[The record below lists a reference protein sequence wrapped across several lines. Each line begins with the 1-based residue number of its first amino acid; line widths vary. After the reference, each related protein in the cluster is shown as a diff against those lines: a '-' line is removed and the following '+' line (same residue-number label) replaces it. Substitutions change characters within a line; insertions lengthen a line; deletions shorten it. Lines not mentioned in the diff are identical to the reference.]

1 MNSSYK
7 RLIRIA
13 IIFGVVCFLVFWG
26 LSVLSWRLFPE
37 QHSTDELMQQLHWTI
52 HVLAE
57 KVGGLVLMS
66 LAAFLAARSN
76 RPTWKIGVSTAIA
89 TAVVFQLVAI
99 VIYLLRFGVT
109 SYRTYNDF
117 LYTMTSAVMLAWLFG
132 FFAVWRQY
140 RHERH
145 AT

>member
-7 RLIRIA
+7 RLIRVAIA
-13 IIFGVVCFLVFWG
+13 FGVMCFLVFGG

-37 QHSTDELMQQLHWTI
+37 QHSTDELVQQLHWTI
-52 HVLAE
+52 HVVAE

-66 LAAFLAARSN
+66 LAAFLAARSH

-89 TAVVFQLVAI
+89 TAVIFQLVAI
-99 VIYLLRFGVT
+99 VVYLLRFGVT

>member
-7 RLIRIA
+7 RLIRVA
-13 IIFGVVCFLVFWG
+13 ITFGVVGFLVFWG
-26 LSVLSWRLFPE
+26 LSVLSWRRFSE
-37 QHSTDELMQQLHWTI
+37 QHSTDEFMQQLHWTI
-52 HVLAE
+52 HVVAE

-66 LAAFLAARSN
+66 LAAFLAARAH

-89 TAVVFQLVAI
+89 TAVVFQLVAV

-132 FFAVWRQY
+132 FFAVWKQY
-140 RHERH
+140 RHEKN

>member
-7 RLIRIA
+7 RLIRVA
-13 IIFGVVCFLVFWG
+13 ITFAVVCFLVYWG

-37 QHSTDELMQQLHWTI
+37 QHSTDELMQQWHWAI
-52 HVLAE
+52 HVVAE

-66 LAAFLAARSN
+66 LAAFLAARSH
-76 RPTWKIGVSTAIA
+76 RPTWKSGVSTAIA
-89 TAVVFQLVAI
+89 TGVIFQLVAI
-99 VIYLLRFGVT
+99 MVYLLRFGGT

-117 LYTMTSAVMLAWLFG
+117 IHTMMSTVALAWLFG

-145 AT
+145 AS